1 MSDNQIMK
9 ISVSRYRP
17 ETDKEPYLQDFEVP
31 YRKETSLLE
40 ALNYIKDFLEPELSF
55 RWSCRMAVCGSCGM
69 MVNGVPKLACKTFL
83 RDYAGKSMKIEPLAN
98 FPIERDLVVDISDF
112 IEKLERIK
120 PYIIPS
126 KEDENKP
133 LTEGYIQTPQQMTSY
148 LQFAQCINCGI
159 CYAACPQYKLNKNFI
174 GPAALTL
181 AYRYNIDSRDT
192 GAAERMKLLSLDE
205 GVWSCTFVGY
215 CSQVCPKHVDPA
227 SAIQLGKKASAI
239 DYVIK
244 MFKPGEEE

>member
-1 MSDNQIMK
+1 MAEKIMK
-9 ISVSRYRP
+9 FSVARYRP
-17 ETDKEPYLQDFEVP
+17 ETDSEPHFQEFSVP
-31 YRKETSLLE
+31 FIHETSLLE

-55 RWSCRMAVCGSCGM
+55 RWSCRMAVCGSCAM

-83 RDYAGKSMKIEPLAN
+83 RDYDENQVMKIEPLAN
-98 FPIERDLVVDISDF
+98 FPVERDLVVDLSDF

-120 PYIIPS
+120 PYIIPAE
-126 KEDENKP
+126 KDKNKP
-133 LTEGYIQTPQQMTSY
+133 LTEGYIQTPQQMEMY
-148 LQFAQCINCGI
+148 RQFSQCINCGI

-181 AYRYNIDSRDT
+181 LYRYNIDSRDA
-192 GAAERMKLLSLDE
+192 GARERMKIMSQEE

-227 SAIQLGKKASAI
+227 AAIQLGKKASAM

-244 MFKPGEEE
+244 MFKPGEE